1 MHPGLDYDLTKVAK
15 KYFKGFGVVVSFIS
29 KIGIKKANIFTKRK
43 MFHCTVSLGNIESL
57 D

>member
-1 MHPGLDYDLTKVAK
+1 MLKNVMHPGLDYDLTKVAK

-43 MFHCTVSLGNIESL
+43 IVSMHCIFG
-57 D
+57 